1 MFASGEPLS
10 RVVPLAIAAW
20 TAAPTLALG
29 GQTTPAPSMSLCS
42 RKETRAPFR
51 CHSLRSGWPL
61 AKSWLRLRPHEGC
74 PRLRLRGA
82 EGLAPLFLTSALGCL
97 KPYGFA
103 AKNSRACG
111 ALCRPGG
118 LQTLR
123 LDASVPFGL
132 RAMLGHGQ
140 RPRLGFRCTST
151 RRSLKTAGFST
162 QTSSHNGLYVNWP
175 ATLFAFE
182 NYRFQNRR

>member
-118 LQTLR
+118 APDTSAGRLR
-123 LDASVPFGL
+123 ALRVAGHAWAWPTAAAWFSLHFNQAQPKNSRFLDADQLP
-132 RAMLGHGQ
+132 
-140 RPRLGFRCTST
+140 
-151 RRSLKTAGFST
+151 
-162 QTSSHNGLYVNWP
+162 
-175 ATLFAFE
+175 
-182 NYRFQNRR
+182 